1 MLWSVLQESDVFQ
14 NIPNEKF
21 NDVRNNFEK
30 SLLEFSKNNAQND
43 IVAMNKEVIPV
54 LLSNVNTISNSN
66 LNMKQNKKIEVIY
79 KADEPYRVEDLHKQ
93 RADEFNNKFQEQQSN
108 MNELLQPK
116 KPKEVSFADKAEDK
130 PLGGD
135 MDKLIQEM
143 LTSREREL
151 EVISASSENNISD
164 AKAWL
169 KSSATKAHD
178 QGTQDQGTQDQGTHD
193 QGTRD
198 QGTRDK
204 GTRDQGTQEQGTRD
218 QGTRDQDA
226 YTINESTKKD
236 MPPTNKNFVSVQ
248 SHPIS
253 EIVLEPAGIQY
264 TTPPGKSSFMNKFKK
279 KDPIKD
285 LADEVKEL
293 KQNQVL
299 IMEQITHLINLLEK
313 KYDTTQEK

>member
-1 MLWSVLQESDVFQ
+1 MDFLSNENKYMLWSVLQESDVFQ

-66 LNMKQNKKIEVIY
+66 LNMKQNRKIEVIY

-93 RADEFNNKFQEQQSN
+93 RADEFNSKFQEQQSN

-169 KSSATKAHD
+169 KPSETKA
-178 QGTQDQGTQDQGTHD
+178 
-193 QGTRD
+193 
-198 QGTRDK
+198 K
-204 GTRDQGTQEQGTRD
+204 E
-218 QGTRDQDA
+218 QDA
-226 YTINESTKKD
+226 KEQDAKEQDAKEQDAFTINESTKKD
-236 MPPTNKNFVSVQ
+236 VPPTNTMPNANNNFVSVQ

-253 EIVLEPAGIQY
+253 EIVLEPSGINY
-264 TTPPGKSSFMNKFKK
+264 SPSEKSSFMNKFKK
-279 KDPIKD
+279 KDPIKE

-293 KQNQVL
+293 KQNQSL
-299 IMEQITHLINLLEK
+299 MMDQLNNLINLLEK
-313 KYDTTQEK
+313 KDESMEEK

>member
-1 MLWSVLQESDVFQ
+1 MDFLSNENKYMLWSVLQESDVFQ

-66 LNMKQNKKIEVIY
+66 LNMKQNRKIEVIY

-93 RADEFNNKFQEQQSN
+93 RADEFNSKFQEQQSN

-169 KSSATKAHD
+169 KPSETKA
-178 QGTQDQGTQDQGTHD
+178 
-193 QGTRD
+193 
-198 QGTRDK
+198 K
-204 GTRDQGTQEQGTRD
+204 E
-218 QGTRDQDA
+218 QDA
-226 YTINESTKKD
+226 KEQDAKEQDAFTINESTKKD
-236 MPPTNKNFVSVQ
+236 VSPTNTMPNANNNFVSVQ

-253 EIVLEPAGIQY
+253 EIVLEPSGINY
-264 TTPPGKSSFMNKFKK
+264 SPSEKSSFMNKFKK
-279 KDPIKD
+279 KDPIKE

-293 KQNQVL
+293 KQNQS
-299 IMEQITHLINLLEK
+299 
-313 KYDTTQEK
+313 

>member
-1 MLWSVLQESDVFQ
+1 MDFLSNENKYMLWSVLQESDVFQ

-21 NDVRNNFEK
+21 NDARNNFEK

-66 LNMKQNKKIEVIY
+66 LNMKQNRKIEVIY

-93 RADEFNNKFQEQQSN
+93 RADEFNSKFQEQQSN

-169 KSSATKAHD
+169 KPSETKA
-178 QGTQDQGTQDQGTHD
+178 
-193 QGTRD
+193 
-198 QGTRDK
+198 K
-204 GTRDQGTQEQGTRD
+204 E
-218 QGTRDQDA
+218 QDA
-226 YTINESTKKD
+226 KEQDAKEQDAFTINESTKKD
-236 MPPTNKNFVSVQ
+236 VSPSNTTPNANNNFVSVQ

-253 EIVLEPAGIQY
+253 DIVLEPSGINY
-264 TTPPGKSSFMNKFKK
+264 SPSEKSSFMNKFKK
-279 KDPIKD
+279 KDPIKE

-293 KQNQVL
+293 KQNQSL
-299 IMEQITHLINLLEK
+299 MMDQLNNLINLLEK
-313 KYDTTQEK
+313 KDESMEEK